1 MDKEEER
8 ALVRDRR
15 ATVGEVFRRLFGDH
29 EAIKFALASNLPY
42 YSDDPETMP
51 FISYAIPQASYL
63 LGGGHY
69 IRGGSQVLSDRLIT
83 IIREAGGE
91 AEADREVDA
100 ILLNGDS
107 VRGVRHRARSGGD
120 AKEEVAPVVFGNAAP
135 TVAACLGNLGIW
147 PRRDVTAPP
156 RAASPAD
163 GDSIRSPHRL
173 TAHPPPRM
181 APVKPPPPVN
191 ADAR

>member
-135 TVAACLGNLGIW
+135 TVAACLGNLW
-147 PRRDVTAPP
+147 YL
-156 RAASPAD
+156 AASRRHSAARAPLRQLMATLFAHLI
-163 GDSIRSPHRL
+163 GSPPIPHLEWR
-173 TAHPPPRM
+173 R
-181 APVKPPPPVN
+181 
-191 ADAR
+191 